1 MLAVVQTE
9 GVRAALQKVY
19 PDPSYDFPIVT
30 MTTAGD
36 NNQTT
41 PLYLLSNPGSSS
53 SGPAKSL
60 WTEELELALL
70 EGKVD
75 VIVHCVKDMP
85 TTLPAGCELACMLE
99 REDPRDALVVKKGL
113 PYKTL
118 AEMPEGSVIGT
129 SSVRRTAQLSRNY
142 PKLKFMSVVRNQSWM
157 RSALADL
164 CFTARQSVSLLKPIS
179 RSLLIPQP
187 NSFPQARC

>member
-9 GVRAALQKVY
+9 GIKAALQKAY
-19 PDPSYDFPIVT
+19 PDPSYEFPIIT

-41 PLYLLSNPGSSS
+41 PLYLLSNPGTSS

-60 WTEELELALL
+60 WTEELELALV

-85 TTLPAGCELACMLE
+85 TTLPEGCELACMTE
-99 REDPRDALVVKKGL
+99 REDPRDALVVKAGL

-118 AEMPEGSVIGT
+118 DELPEGSVIGT

-142 PKLKFMSVVRNQSWM
+142 PKLKFMSVRGN
-157 RSALADL
+157 L
-164 CFTARQSVSLLKPIS
+164 
-179 RSLLIPQP
+179 
-187 NSFPQARC
+187 